1 MYDKLIFYLFIAGN
15 GIINGNNKKNDYDP
29 QCDMSKEEIEWRCA
43 QAEKVRQRMPQ
54 VEHQLR
60 NELGKMRYY
69 FLGDPSALKC
79 WDLHMDNVH
88 RAFSEKLPDSLSSP
102 RYTPNSVLYKQLM
115 KRKARPKTFACVL
128 SGGWY
133 KLKEVSRNKMV
144 RRSLPLAGV
153 AAVFVAGLAVGYTLG
168 KEQEINET

>member
-1 MYDKLIFYLFIAGN
+1 MVTGSVFGHVER
-15 GIINGNNKKNDYDP
+15 GHSGTR
-29 QCDMSKEEIEWRCA
+29 EWRGHGGGRRVENLLMA
-43 QAEKVRQRMPQ
+43 RSEWKEKSYGGWSRR
-54 VEHQLR
+54 
-60 NELGKMRYY
+60 GG
-69 FLGDPSALKC
+69 GDGQSGRRK
-79 WDLHMDNVH
+79 
-88 RAFSEKLPDSLSSP
+88 
-102 RYTPNSVLYKQLM
+102 LM

-153 AAVFVAGLAVGYTLG
+153 AAVFAAGLAVGYTLG

>member
-1 MYDKLIFYLFIAGN
+1 MIFQGGLIFNIVNLVFFQ
-15 GIINGNNKKNDYDP
+15 DYDP

-60 NELGKMRYY
+60 IELEKMRHY

-102 RYTPNSVLYKQLM
+102 RYTP
-115 KRKARPKTFACVL
+115 
-128 SGGWY
+128 
-133 KLKEVSRNKMV
+133 VSCPR
-144 RRSLPLAGV
+144 LFLFYLIPLV
-153 AAVFVAGLAVGYTLG
+153 
-168 KEQEINET
+168 

>member
-1 MYDKLIFYLFIAGN
+1 
-15 GIINGNNKKNDYDP
+15 
-29 QCDMSKEEIEWRCA
+29 MSKEEIEWRCA

-60 NELGKMRYY
+60 IELEKMRHY

-102 RYTPNSVLYKQLM
+102 LYTPLM

-153 AAVFVAGLAVGYTLG
+153 AAVFAAGLAVGYTLG

>member
-1 MYDKLIFYLFIAGN
+1 MFKFLSRLRPLQGN

-60 NELGKMRYY
+60 IELEKMRHY

-102 RYTPNSVLYKQLM
+102 LYTPNSVLYK
-115 KRKARPKTFACVL
+115 
-128 SGGWY
+128 
-133 KLKEVSRNKMV
+133 
-144 RRSLPLAGV
+144 
-153 AAVFVAGLAVGYTLG
+153 
-168 KEQEINET
+168 

>member
-1 MYDKLIFYLFIAGN
+1 MVEAKSEPSEATTRSGRDG
-15 GIINGNNKKNDYDP
+15 
-29 QCDMSKEEIEWRCA
+29 R
-43 QAEKVRQRMPQ
+43 VRLVDQSWGGRERGLVDQ
-54 VEHQLR
+54 
-60 NELGKMRYY
+60 
-69 FLGDPSALKC
+69 
-79 WDLHMDNVH
+79 
-88 RAFSEKLPDSLSSP
+88 
-102 RYTPNSVLYKQLM
+102 NSVLYKQLM